1 MNRGELLCLC
11 VVKMQRKKIKILT
24 VSLCCQVGYY
34 LIIAFPQRFSYRNEI
49 YLCLVVFL
57 LLFFLKYKILKM
69 FCFVF
74 FSTKRVDH
82 SNTRLASQLDR
93 NPGNSPVCNEA
104 IRGFAFCVFL
114 YTYPCVH
121 THSHTQ
127 PLSIHSFTPC
137 LL

>member
-1 MNRGELLCLC
+1 MFMCCEDAKEENKNVNCKSVLSSWLL
-11 VVKMQRKKIKILT
+11 
-24 VSLCCQVGYY
+24 SNHS
-34 LIIAFPQRFSYRNEI
+34 FSPE
-49 YLCLVVFL
+49 VFL
-57 LLFFLKYKILKM
+57 QKWNLSVSCSFSLAFFLKYKILKM

-127 PLSIHSFTPC
+127 PLSVHSLTPC